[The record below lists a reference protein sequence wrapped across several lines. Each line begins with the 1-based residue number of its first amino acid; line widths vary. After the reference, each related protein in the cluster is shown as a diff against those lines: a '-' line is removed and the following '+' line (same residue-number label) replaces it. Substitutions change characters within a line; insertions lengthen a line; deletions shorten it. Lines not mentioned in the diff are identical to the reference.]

1 MTFNYNY
8 RKGIPNRPNKPSV
21 DQPQMTINNDSNF
34 DIWKVDHTGFGNGT
48 NIDGYHTVIHQ
59 TTQVADPADSSGL
72 NRVYSKVANGRTQ
85 LFVKSGNNVVSQL
98 TGHQSAT
105 DGYQWIGGVLVQWG
119 RVSLG
124 ASGLQ
129 NLNAAQTITL
139 PVAYTVGLW
148 DVQFQLSADAANSG
162 LTNVNSVYF
171 LPTVSSL
178 TQIKWVSKVYTSN
191 AVASTSPSVNF
202 IYWVA
207 IGQ

>member
-8 RKGIPNRPNKPSV
+8 QKGIPNRPNKPSV

-34 DIWKVDHTGFGNGT
+34 DIWKVDHTGFGNGS

-59 TTQVADPADSSGL
+59 TTQAADPTDSSAL

-124 ASGLQ
+124 APGLQ

-139 PVAYTVGLW
+139 PLAYTVGLW
-148 DVQFQLSADAANSG
+148 NVQFTLATDDPTAALS
-162 LTNVNSVYF
+162 NVNSVYF
-171 LPTVSSL
+171 IPGTSTL
-178 TQIKWVSKVYTSN
+178 TQIKWVSKVKDSSGSATS
-191 AVASTSPSVNF
+191 SVNVKF
-202 IYWVA
+202 IYWVS